1 VTAALLTA
9 LPVAE
14 TASVAAPS
22 TETPHEG
29 MPQEMAEGPARH
41 ADRSTAHEPTREARE
56 RALHEARDAAKDAM
70 GDARALKAW
79 ALAAYKAGALR
90 EARRAAD
97 TWILVEST
105 PEPHILLAEIMDAM
119 GHRGEARAVLAEVL
133 ESHPDSIQARRL
145 ATRYATPSSA
155 PETSAQKSQV
165 ARR

>member
-1 VTAALLTA
+1 VTAP
-9 LPVAE
+9 LPVAVE
-14 TASVAAPS
+14 PAAAS
-22 TETPHEG
+22 TEAPRETLS
-29 MPQEMAEGPARH
+29 QELAEGPARH
-41 ADRSTAHEPTREARE
+41 AERTAPHETREARE

-133 ESHPDSIQARRL
+133 DSHPDSIQARRL
-145 ATRYATPSSA
+145 AARYGAPSNA